1 MSSGVCAQQDLPGED
16 WGPECEERD
25 MWGTGGLAELSWVSE
40 PLPHAKSPLR
50 FRLGASYP
58 EQKPL
63 DQDFFHLDRLQTFF
77 FVCFFANQ
85 EEILC

>member
-1 MSSGVCAQQDLPGED
+1 
-16 WGPECEERD
+16 

-58 EQKPL
+58 EHKPL

-77 FVCFFANQ
+77 FWANQ
-85 EEILC
+85 ERNSMLTRLIVVIILQYIQITNHYVVHLKVI